1 MACIFPLSTRPLPI
15 SIPTNSNAIA
25 SSRLIPHR
33 LQMLNDQEIRVQ
45 EPIHTALRAALL
57 SAVQLPAADRARD
70 AFLPADVREV
80 VNRCCRID

>member
-1 MACIFPLSTRPLPI
+1 MTYLPPFHLPLPI
-15 SIPTNSNAIA
+15 SLSTESNPIA

-33 LQMLNDQEIRVQ
+33 LQMLNDQEIRIQ

-57 SAVQLPAADRARD
+57 SPVQLPAADRARD

-80 VNRCCRID
+80 VNRCIHIN